1 MSELKEQIKELTL
14 LLMYA
19 TAFKQT
25 GRYESDYWQ
34 AWKGY
39 DFDAMNALND
49 EDLIYDEKHKN
60 KSVVITDTGIEK
72 AKQLAEKYGIDIS
85 GLNR

>member
-1 MSELKEQIKELTL
+1 
-14 LLMYA
+14 
-19 TAFKQT
+19 
-25 GRYESDYWQ
+25 
-34 AWKGY
+34 
-39 DFDAMNALND
+39 MNALNN
-49 EDLIYDEKHKN
+49 EELIYDEKHKN